1 MSQPPLNQHQREPRP
16 IALTRGEK
24 WFVYSASIG
33 VWLTGALWVFY
44 MYFMRI
50 EGEFGL
56 EKSPLEP
63 LWQKLHGG
71 FGYYAMFAVGLLWSI
86 HVVRGWNARWRRW
99 SGGTIFGVALFL
111 AVSGIMLYYVSGDEW
126 REWTGIAHWVVG
138 LAALAPFLIH
148 WLSKSQPKRP

>member
-1 MSQPPLNQHQREPRP
+1 MNQPREHRP

-44 MYFMRI
+44 LYFMRL
-50 EGEFGL
+50 EGEFGP
-56 EKSPLEP
+56 EKNPLES

-71 FGYYAMFAVGLLWSI
+71 FGYYAMFAVGLLWPI
-86 HVVRGWNARWRRW
+86 HVVRGWHARWRRW
-99 SGGTIFGVALFL
+99 SGGTMFGVALFL
-111 AVSGIMLYYVSGDEW
+111 AVSGVMLYYVGDAW
-126 REWTGIAHWVVG
+126 REWTGLAHWVVG

-148 WLSKSQPKRP
+148 WLSKSRPTKRG